1 MNTPRGL
8 GRVLGRVL
16 AALATALT
24 LAGCGTTV
32 STHGALPASNG
43 DGLAVPAAT
52 TAPGGSTTPRS
63 STPGA
68 GTPGSTSGGLTS
80 PGATTSTTD
89 VTSPGGAGTAGAS
102 QPPTINP
109 KLPPIEI
116 GTYYLQGGGAAL
128 AAAGFAG
135 VVIPD
140 NKPYFDDMVR
150 YLNSHGGLGGRLIKP
165 VEFQYKSSGDPHAQ
179 DAAACTFFTQDHH
192 VYLVVGGISS
202 GAGDLP
208 GCLTKHGVPLIG
220 ANLGGDAR
228 YFAQNHQFI
237 YEPGQANF
245 TIGLTTL
252 VNTLWSKSF
261 FPATAKVGVVQYEGS
276 TYDHAVDDGLV
287 TALAQHGMHVAA
299 RVKVTSST
307 DNSIIARDSANA
319 VLRFSTQGINRVFF
333 MAPGGAV
340 ATYFM
345 NAASTQNYHPRYGI
359 WSADSPYVLAIT
371 AAKDQLRN
379 STGIGYQPGLDV
391 ASTQDPT
398 ASTPAAKACLKFW
411 AARGQND
418 NSGLNNALKRA
429 MCDGFNT
436 LLRAVAF
443 NAHTLTSTV
452 ALEAG
457 YNAIGTGYNPA
468 TTFLMRFA
476 PGGHDAANGYRRLD
490 YKSGCSCY
498 VYSGSTLRLR

>member
-1 MNTPRGL
+1 MKRPDAL
-8 GRVLGRVL
+8 VRVL
-16 AALATALT
+16 AALAVVTTA
-24 LAGCGTTV
+24 AACGTTV
-32 STHGALPASNG
+32 STSGTPPAG
-43 DGLAVPAAT
+43 VDGLAVPTAT
-52 TAPGGSTTPRS
+52 ASQGSVS
-63 STPGA
+63 A
-68 GTPGSTSGGLTS
+68 PGSTAGTVPGSAPGTLTS
-80 PGATTSTTD
+80 PGGTTTSTDLTAPGS
-89 VTSPGGAGTAGAS
+89 TAAAGGAGKPTA
-102 QPPTINP
+102 INP

-140 NKPYFDDMVR
+140 NKPLFDKMVR
-150 YLNSHGGLGGRLIKP
+150 YLNAHGGLGGRLIKP
-165 VEFQYKSSGDPHAQ
+165 VEFKYQSGGDPHAQ
-179 DAAACTFFTQDHH
+179 DAAACTDFTQDHH

-208 GCLTKHGVPLIG
+208 GCLAKKGVPLIG

-228 YFAQNHQFI
+228 YFAEYHQFI

-252 VNTLWSKSF
+252 VNDLWSQKF
-261 FPATAKVGVVQYEGS
+261 FSPTVKVGVVQYEGA

-287 TALAQHGMHVAA
+287 AALARHGIQVAG
-299 RVKVTSST
+299 RVKVTSNT

-319 VLRFSTQGINRVFF
+319 VLKFSTQGINRVFF

-345 NAASTQNYHPRYGI
+345 NTASTQGYHPRYGI

-379 STGIGYQPGLDV
+379 SMGIGYQPGLDV
-391 ASTQDPT
+391 SGAQDPT
-398 ASTPAAKACLKFW
+398 ASTPAGKTCLKFW
-411 AARGQND
+411 AKLGETD
-418 NSGLNNALKRA
+418 NSGLNSALKRA

-443 NAHTLTSTV
+443 NSHTLTSTV

-468 TTFLMRFA
+468 ATFLMRFA
-476 PGGHDAANGYRRLD
+476 PGGHDAANGYRRLA
-490 YKSGCSCY
+490 YQSGCSCY
-498 VYSGSTLRLR
+498 VYTGSTLRLR

>member
-1 MNTPRGL
+1 MNAKAL
-8 GRVLGRVL
+8 VAL
-16 AALATALT
+16 AATVVATA
-24 LAGCGTTV
+24 CGTTV
-32 STHGALPASNG
+32 STQGAAPTSA
-43 DGLAVPAAT
+43 DGLAVPSAT
-52 TAPGGSTTPRS
+52 TGPPGQTTPGLTAPGGTGPGSVTAPGNATAP
-63 STPGA
+63 TADLTAPGA
-68 GTPGSTSGGLTS
+68 SGPG
-80 PGATTSTTD
+80 
-89 VTSPGGAGTAGAS
+89 GTAGKAA
-102 QPPTINP
+102 QINP

-140 NKPYFDDMVR
+140 NKPYFDDMVK
-150 YLNSHGGLGGRLIKP
+150 YLNAHGGLGGRLIKP
-165 VEFQYKSSGDPHAQ
+165 VEFKYESGGDPHAQ
-179 DAAACTFFTQDHH
+179 DAAACTDFTQDHH

-208 GCLTKHGVPLIG
+208 ACLTKHGVPLIG

-228 YFAQNHQFI
+228 YFAENHQFI

-252 VNTLWSKSF
+252 VNNLWSRNF
-261 FPATAKVGVVQYEGS
+261 FPATTKVGVVQYEGP

-287 TALAQHGMHVAA
+287 TALAQHGMQVAA
-299 RVKVTSST
+299 RVKVTSNT

-398 ASTPAAKACLKFW
+398 ASTPAAKACQKFW
-411 AARGQND
+411 SERGQND
-418 NSGLNNALKRA
+418 NSGLNSALKRA

-443 NAHTLTSTV
+443 NSHTLTSTV

-457 YNAIGTGYNPA
+457 YNAIGTGYSPA
-468 TTFLMRFA
+468 ATFLMRFA
-476 PGGHDAANGYRRLD
+476 PGGHDAANGYRQLD

-498 VYSGSTLRLR
+498 VYNGQTLRLR